1 MIILKH
7 YTGVQKLAQEPALQL
22 TTIYCC
28 NIQNILHEAQYI
40 LKCACRHICPMYM
53 HHCIVNPGSTLS
65 GPYYQLH
72 AEAKG
77 LSTLSGL
84 VCKIVNCKTDV
95 DCFFQNKLLSDVFK
109 IILVGVKHRKL
120 NGGYLFYEDDVTT

>member
-1 MIILKH
+1 MIILKY

-22 TTIYCC
+22 STIYCC
-28 NIQNILHEAQYI
+28 NIQNCMKHSTFWNLHAGTFAQ
-40 LKCACRHICPMYM
+40 CACIIASSIRAQHYLALIISFMPKQKA
-53 HHCIVNPGSTLS
+53 L
-65 GPYYQLH
+65 
-72 AEAKG
+72 
-77 LSTLSGL
+77 TLSGL